1 MASVVAVEEGLITS
15 DQADSA
21 GDQTRY
27 DPASAAD
34 RDVMVYR
41 LSGAFFFGATA
52 AVGTVLDRVGSPPK
66 AFVLDFQDVPL
77 IDSSAANTLR
87 GFVKRLRRSHT
98 KVYFAGV
105 RRPVRETLMA
115 AGLTGSLVSYRSSV
129 ETALHA
135 AKTLTA

>member
-1 MASVVAVEEGLITS
+1 M
-15 DQADSA
+15 
-21 GDQTRY
+21 
-27 DPASAAD
+27 
-34 RDVMVYR
+34 
-41 LSGAFFFGATA
+41 
-52 AVGTVLDRVGSPPK
+52 
-66 AFVLDFQDVPL
+66 LDFQDVPL